1 MEENIKELIRTFP
14 EQAVNAIKE
23 SKISVEDADKAENIV
38 LAGMGGSGVVGNI
51 LQDIVDFKLP
61 FVVNKGY
68 DLPGFVSSK
77 TLLFAVS
84 YSGNTEETL
93 QALQSSRRK
102 NAKIVAIT
110 SNGKMEEIARAHN
123 IPMVRMPKRMIPRF
137 TVIFQLFAVLH
148 VLHSSGIIKL
158 KKQDLEEAVKMLKKD
173 YSKTAEELARKLRD
187 KFVIVYTSPKLKGV
201 GLYWKQALNENA
213 KIPALTSTF
222 PELNHNEIETYTK
235 NLENYH
241 VIILRD
247 EKESMRINKRID
259 LMKNIIKKSKAQISE
274 IVLKGESQLAKNC
287 SAIKL
292 GAMTSAELADMTD
305 VDASKTELLDEFK
318 LQLGK

>member
-1 MEENIKELIRTFP
+1 MQEEIKELIRTFP

-23 SKISVEDADKAENIV
+23 SKISIEDIDKIENIV
-38 LAGMGGSGVVGNI
+38 LTGMGGSAVAGNI
-51 LQDIVDFKLP
+51 IQDIIDFRMP

-77 TLLFAVS
+77 TLVFAVS

-93 QALQSSRRK
+93 QALQSARRK
-102 NAKIVAIT
+102 NAKIVAVT
-110 SNGKMEEIARAHN
+110 SNGKMEEIARTHG
-123 IPMVRMPKRMIPRF
+123 IPLVRMPKRLVPRF
-137 TVIFQLFAVLH
+137 TVVFQLFAVLH
-148 VLHSSGIIKL
+148 ALHSLGIIKL
-158 KKQDLEEAVKMLKKD
+158 KKQDIEEAVKALKKD
-173 YSKTAEELARKLRD
+173 YSKTAEELAKKLRD
-187 KFVIVYTSPKLKGV
+187 KIVLIYTSPKLKGV
-201 GLYWKQALNENA
+201 GLYWKQAFNENA
-213 KIPALTSTF
+213 KIPAINSTF

-235 NLENYH
+235 NLENFH

-247 EKESMRINKRID
+247 EKENMRINKRID

-292 GAMTSAELADMTD
+292 GAMTSAELAEMTD
-305 VDASKTELLDEFK
+305 VDAFKTELLDEFK
-318 LQLGK
+318 KLLSK